1 MRPKHYDRTRKE
13 RTRYMRLLNWH
24 NSIKKRRHRQI
35 ANLWWYYAGVLFMVR
50 FGGRWMTDDQLIGG
64 ES

>member
-1 MRPKHYDRTRKE
+1 MRPKHYDHTKKE
-13 RTRYMRLLNWH
+13 RTSTRRNWH
-24 NSIKKRRHRQI
+24 NSKRKRRHRQI

-50 FGGRWMTDDQLIGG
+50 LGGRWMTDEQLIGG